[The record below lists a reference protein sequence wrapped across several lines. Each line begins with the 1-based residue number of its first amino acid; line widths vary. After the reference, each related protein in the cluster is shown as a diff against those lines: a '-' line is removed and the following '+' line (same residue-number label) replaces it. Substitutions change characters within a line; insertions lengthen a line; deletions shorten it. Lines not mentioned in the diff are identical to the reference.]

1 MQIGK
6 QKKKR
11 KEALSMVL
19 AFILSIG
26 LASSIWMNP
35 QEAAAADYKI
45 KNLGSV
51 TWGGSTV
58 GHFEVDG
65 AIAFCME
72 HDKRQPPGGTDATS
86 EVYSNENIAK
96 ALYYGWGGPAQ
107 WAGFTSEDMGI
118 VITSLTLDY
127 YYSGNPHNLA
137 DDFIAYIASQPAPS
151 TTQVTFSKN
160 TVDAKWNVVNK
171 KQYTEDIT
179 INGDAGQTISF
190 TIPAGATL
198 VKADGTKLTGS
209 VTLNVGD
216 TFHFEAPSTVSGKWD
231 SGAVGK
237 NFKYQPILLKTAASD
252 YQNLGQGKLISDPS
266 GQTSL
271 AVNWLDFGAL
281 ELNKINEESSLI
293 DGAEFN
299 LKSADAR
306 TGYGEPGITYK
317 VTDGKL
323 SIDPLPAGTYTL
335 TEAAPPDGHGSIVK
349 TFQVVIKKDETT
361 NKVIVNKLNPKGELT
376 ITKTDKD
383 SKEPIEGTEFTVY
396 AADSIYDSITFKK
409 VHDKGDKIAAA
420 KTDDKGIATFTGL
433 YMGRYYVQE
442 TKAAAGY
449 VPDGKKHEF
458 EFRQED
464 YTTKIYTHEF
474 KITNKQ
480 TETQISKAD
489 ALNGKELPGAKMQLY
504 DGKHNLVEEWT
515 STEQP
520 HMIKGL
526 AYGKKYTLHEDTAP
540 LGYELA
546 QDIEF
551 TVGAKTKITMKDE
564 PDIGYI
570 IMQDSPTFLE
580 WAKSAATGD
589 HMRHILPFVCCLIVM
604 SGAGMALSARKKEKT
619 EKTGGTANEK
629 EKNA

>member
-1 MQIGK
+1 METAK
-6 QKKKR
+6 RKKKR
-11 KEALSMVL
+11 KRVFSMVIAFAL
-19 AFILSIG
+19 AIGILTSIG
-26 LASSIWMNP
+26 MNP
-35 QEAAAADYKI
+35 QEAAAADGKI
-45 KNLGSV
+45 KNLGSI

-65 AIAFCME
+65 AVAFCME
-72 HDKRQPPGGTDATS
+72 HDKRQPPSGTDFTS
-86 EVYSNENIAK
+86 EIYGNANIAK

-107 WAGFTSEDMGI
+107 WTGFTSEDMGI
-118 VITSLTLDY
+118 VITSLALDY

-137 DDFIAYIASQPAPS
+137 DGFIAYIASQPAPS
-151 TTQVTFSKN
+151 TTQVTFSKDQVN
-160 TVDAKWNVVNK
+160 AKWNVANK
-171 KQYTEDIT
+171 EQYTEDIT
-179 INGDAGQTISF
+179 VNGDTGQTISF

-198 VKADGTKLTGS
+198 VKTDGTELTGN

-216 TFHFEAPSTVSGKWD
+216 TFHFESPATVSGTWD
-231 SGAVGK
+231 SGAVGQ

-252 YQNLGQGKLISDPS
+252 YQNLGQGKLLTDPA

-271 AVNWLDFGAL
+271 SVNWLDFGAL
-281 ELNKINEESSLI
+281 ELNKIDEESNLI
-293 DGAEFN
+293 DGAEFT
-299 LKSADAR
+299 LKSADTS

-317 VTDGKL
+317 VADGKL
-323 SIDPLPAGTYTL
+323 SIAPLPVGTYTL

-383 SKEPIEGTEFTVY
+383 SKDPIEGTEFTVY

-409 VHDKGDKIAAA
+409 LHEKGDRIAAA
-420 KTDDKGIATFTGL
+420 KTDDRGIATFPGL
-433 YMGRYYVQE
+433 HMGRYYVKE

-449 VPDGKKHEF
+449 APNEKKHEF
-458 EFRQED
+458 EFRQAD

-474 KITNKQ
+474 KVTNKQ
-480 TETQISKAD
+480 TETEISKAD

-504 DGKHNLVEEWT
+504 DEKHKLAEEWT

-520 HMIKGL
+520 HMIRGL
-526 AYGKKYTLHEDTAP
+526 TYGKTYTLHEDTAP

-546 QDIEF
+546 QDITF
-551 TVGAKTKITMKDE
+551 TVGAKTKITMKDD
-564 PDIGYI
+564 PDMGYI

-580 WAKSAATGD
+580 WAKTAATGD
-589 HMRHILPFVCCLIVM
+589 HMRHILPFACCLATI
-604 SGAGMALSARKKEKT
+604 SGTGAAITARKKKT
-619 EKTGGTANEK
+619 TPKTGGTANEK
-629 EKNA
+629 EKNT